1 MTRKRLPGIQEA
13 DTELAE
19 KLDRMIRETA
29 DALQDAADAVEE
41 QWEELKRLVA
51 EAKATDIHSVL
62 GFKSWPAYVADA
74 IGLNPSNIGQRF
86 KCVEFLVSEG
96 MSQRA
101 IANMLGVGVATVNR
115 TVAQLIHEGTLEEIA
130 VSVGLDGRK
139 RKHAR
144 QRPRTAL
151 TPELR
156 WQKVYATLGE
166 DIGTLAHRITQ
177 DAEMAAV
184 ASTELDHLCELRDD
198 LNSTIKHLRK
208 VKAIM
213 AREQPKALKAKEG

>member
-1 MTRKRLPGIQEA
+1 MTKQEPPQM
-13 DTELAE
+13 DSEIAE

-51 EAKATDIHSVL
+51 EAKDGNIHSVL
-62 GFKSWPAYVADA
+62 GYKSWPAYVADA
-74 IGLNPSNIGQRF
+74 IGLNPSNIEERY

-101 IANMLGVGVATVNR
+101 IAKMLGIAVVTVNR
-115 TVAQLIHEGTLEEIA
+115 SVAQLIHDGTLEEIA
-130 VSVGLDGRK
+130 ESVGLDGRK
-139 RKHAR
+139 RKR
-144 QRPRTAL
+144 TGIERERPRTTL
-151 TPELR
+151 TPQLR
-156 WQKVYATLGE
+156 WQKVYAVLGE
-166 DIGTLAHRITQ
+166 DISTLAHRVTD

-184 ASTELDHLCELRDD
+184 ASMELDHLVQLRDD

-213 AREQPKALKAKEG
+213 AKEQPKALTRKED